1 MQNEDRKAE
10 LLKIICKAGDADKV
24 KAERLIDE
32 VVFLEKSLA
41 ELRALPFI
49 KINPKDPTKQKA
61 TPAAKQYKELLQQY
75 NNTMKLLL
83 KISGDLNGETEED
96 SPLRIWT
103 RAQMEKK
110 V

>member
-1 MQNEDRKAE
+1 MDRKAE
-10 LLKIICKAGDADKV
+10 LLQIICKAGEADRI

-32 VVFLEKSLA
+32 VVFIEKQLD
-41 ELRALPFI
+41 ELRLLPFI

-83 KISGDLNGETEED
+83 KISGDLGETEET
-96 SPLRIWT
+96 SPLRAWLDS
-103 RAQMEKK
+103 KK
-110 V
+110 G

>member
-1 MQNEDRKAE
+1 MDRKAE
-10 LLKIICKAGDADKV
+10 LLKTICKQGDADRI

-32 VVFLEKSLA
+32 ALFIEKQLDD
-41 ELRALPFI
+41 LRLLPFI
-49 KINPKDPTKQKA
+49 KINPKDPTQQKA

-83 KISGDLNGETEED
+83 KISGDLNGDSEEE

-103 RAQMEKK
+103 RAHMEKK
-110 V
+110 DG